1 MKPIYLDNAAATKVD
16 PLVKKEMQQ
25 IEEIYYNPSSF
36 HDLGSEAKKILDDCR
51 EKVST
56 LLNASSQEIVF
67 ISGGTESINLA
78 IKGGAF
84 ANKSKG
90 NHIITSR
97 IEHPSV
103 LNACK
108 YLEKQGFKVTYLDV
122 DNFGLI
128 DLEKLK
134 KAIVKETILISII
147 YANNEIG
154 TIQNIKEIGKI
165 AKEKNI
171 IFHTDACQAY
181 LLDLDVKE
189 LNCSLLSL
197 NSSKMH
203 GPKGSGALF
212 IKKGTK
218 IDPLIHGGEQEFNL
232 RSGTENLSAIVGFT
246 KALEIA
252 QENKKELTK
261 YLLNLRDKLTQG
273 LLKIPDSK
281 LNGHPVERLPNNV
294 NISIKGTESET
305 LILYLNDHNV
315 YVSSGSAC
323 SSHAIGISHVIKAL
337 NIKEDYARGTLRFT
351 LSKYNTEEEI
361 DYVIKILPEIV
372 ENIRKNRT
380 ISLVER

>member
-1 MKPIYLDNAAATKVD
+1 MKPIYLDNAAATQVD

-25 IEEIYYNPSSF
+25 VEETYYNPSSF

-51 EKVST
+51 EKVAN
-56 LLNASSQEIVF
+56 LLNSNSQEIVF
-67 ISGGTESINLA
+67 TSGGTESINLA
-78 IKGGAF
+78 IKGVAF
-84 ANKSKG
+84 ANKLKG
-90 NHIITSR
+90 NHIITSK

-103 LNACK
+103 LNTCK

-122 DNFGLI
+122 DSFGLV
-128 DLEKLK
+128 DSEKLK

-154 TIQNIKEIGKI
+154 TIQNVTELGKI

-181 LLDLDVKE
+181 LLDLDVQK

-203 GPKGSGALF
+203 GPKGAGLLY
-212 IKKGTK
+212 IKKGIK

-232 RSGTENLSAIVGFT
+232 RSGTENLPAIVGFT
-246 KALEIA
+246 KALELA

-261 YLLNLRDKLTQG
+261 NLTKLRDKLIQG
-273 LLKIPDSK
+273 LLKIIDSR
-281 LNGHPVERLPNNV
+281 LNGHPTERLPNNV

-323 SSHAIGISHVIKAL
+323 SSHSIGISHVIKSL
-337 NIKEDYARGTLRFT
+337 NVKEDYARGTLRFT

-361 DYVIKILPEIV
+361 NYVIKILPQIV
-372 ENIRKNRT
+372 ENIRKNNT
-380 ISLVER
+380 ILVER